1 MSRTPPAK
9 RRAEDNDAG
18 PAKRILKCDNYR
30 CSNGKNPVT
39 AELGTRELGSPGGVD
54 SALVSGNRA
63 DITPSL
69 WARGRAIDWLPGR
82 LLTVLHLKDVVSS
95 SLSFLK

>member
-18 PAKRILKCDNYR
+18 PAKRIFKCDNYR

-39 AELGTRELGSPGGVD
+39 AELGSPGGVD
-54 SALVSGNRA
+54 SALLSGNRA
-63 DITPSL
+63 DIITAL
-69 WARGRAIDWLPGR
+69 WDRGTFDERSAKRDDITLTLWDIWV
-82 LLTVLHLKDVVSS
+82 LLAKELGS
-95 SLSFLK
+95 